1 MINMIN
7 KRVLLRMFPIREAVN
22 GCVEIDVCLL
32 ITDIVAVMMIS
43 ISLPDELTVYVGQ
56 SLL

>member
-1 MINMIN
+1 MIN

-43 ISLPDELTVYVGQ
+43 ISLPDELTVYVGH